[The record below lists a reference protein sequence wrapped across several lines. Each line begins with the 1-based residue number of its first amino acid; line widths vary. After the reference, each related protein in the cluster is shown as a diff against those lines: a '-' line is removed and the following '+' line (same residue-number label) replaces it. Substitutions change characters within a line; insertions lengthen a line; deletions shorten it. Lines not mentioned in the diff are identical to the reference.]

1 MEVSAVTDDSFEAL
15 WFLYT
20 VSRRSLAGIAG
31 RSSTRTSTLTYFHRA
46 IRSTLGRSNNVD
58 TFLKALEKTID
69 LNFRQEYEGEL
80 PSRAAF
86 ETLFRTL
93 KKQGMLPFMPQL
105 TEREAERRRE
115 FAAEDEAEEEVNV

>member
-1 MEVSAVTDDSFEAL
+1 MIDDPFEAL

-20 VSRRSLAGIAG
+20 ISRRSLAVIAR

-46 IRSTLGRSNNVD
+46 IRSALGRSNNVD

-80 PSRAAF
+80 PSRQAF
-86 ETLFRTL
+86 EALFRTL
-93 KKQGMLPFMPQL
+93 KKRGMLSFMPQL
-105 TEREAERRRE
+105 TEREADRRSE
-115 FAAEDEAEEEVNV
+115 FAAEHETEEENDV

>member
-1 MEVSAVTDDSFEAL
+1 MEVSTMTDDPFEAL

-31 RSSTRTSTLTYFHRA
+31 RSSTRTSTLTYFHQA
-46 IRSTLGRSNNVD
+46 IKSALGRSNNVD

-69 LNFRQEYEGEL
+69 LNFRLDYGSEL

-86 ETLFRTL
+86 EALFRVL
-93 KKQGMLPFMPQL
+93 KKQGMLSFMPQL

-115 FAAEDEAEEEVNV
+115 FAVEDEAEEETNG

>member
-1 MEVSAVTDDSFEAL
+1 MTDDPFEAL

-31 RSSTRTSTLTYFHRA
+31 RSSTRTSTLTYFHQA
-46 IRSTLGRSNNVD
+46 IKSALGRSNNVD

-69 LNFRQEYEGEL
+69 LNFKQDYSGEL

-86 ETLFRTL
+86 ETLFRVL
-93 KKQGMLPFMPQL
+93 KKQGMLSFMPQL
-105 TEREAERRRE
+105 TGRDAERRRE
-115 FAAEDEAEEEVNV
+115 FAAEDKAEEETNVRQ

>member
-1 MEVSAVTDDSFEAL
+1 MTDDPFEAL

-31 RSSTRTSTLTYFHRA
+31 RSSTRTSTLTYFHQA
-46 IRSTLGRSNNVD
+46 IKSALGRSNNVD

-69 LNFRQEYEGEL
+69 LNFKQDYSGEL

-93 KKQGMLPFMPQL
+93 KKQGMLSFMPQL

-115 FAAEDEAEEEVNV
+115 FAAADEAEEETNVRQ